1 MDPLY
6 YGSVTEYVE
15 AAGAAAAAVPAGGG
29 KGGKKKKGVKLDL
42 SQFYEPPPDKVGGG
56 RRWGMWDGVRVC
68 VMRASR
74 VATKR
79 IRV

>member
-56 RRWGMWDGVRVC
+56 GPCVSLGVTRAARAGRR
-68 VMRASR
+68 
-74 VATKR
+74 KR
-79 IRV
+79 RSLRG